1 MTTEEIMDTIVK
13 ANILDKYDIATIE
26 RGLFLQDAYNQ
37 ILDDSLSLR
46 NPETGMRENKFG
58 LRYQIGQNFNKPT
71 WKGNIGVCKDCAKCM
86 KQSYNINNAFDNT
99 VTLKTN
105 YTCTKTN
112 KETFA
117 LNNCDFFEAI
127 N

>member
-1 MTTEEIMDTIVK
+1 MTIEEIMDTIVK

-46 NPETGMRENKFG
+46 NPETGVRENKFG

-71 WKGNIGVCKDCAKCM
+71 WKGKIGVCKDCAKCM
-86 KQSYNINNAFDNT
+86 KQSYSVNKS
-99 VTLKTN
+99 LKIN
-105 YTCTKTN
+105 YTCTRTN

-127 N
+127 NE